1 MLNRLR
7 FSRHRSRFLGPAL
20 GFLLAL
26 IRVKHA
32 DVLGLPPPETPLRF
46 RAFGRLD
53 AASGRLDAAH
63 VRSVVLVWCCPSLIR
78 KGVKLLWSE
87 KGEILGPTKR
97 DLLSG
102 LVTLLSRTFSRFF
115 LVRGFTLCV
124 LTEAVSL
131 GLKSWH
137 RPSSLPR

>member
-7 FSRHRSRFLGPAL
+7 FRRHRSRFLCPAL
-20 GFLLAL
+20 GLLLAL

-46 RAFGRLD
+46 R
-53 AASGRLDAAH
+53 ASGRLDAAH

-78 KGVKLLWSE
+78 KGVKLLWSK

-124 LTEAVSL
+124 LAEAVSL